1 MADVAP
7 GSPAEWEAI
16 IGTFLRDHVRRADAG
31 GVVLG
36 LSGGLD
42 SAVVAALAVRTFG
55 TAGVTCVL
63 MPAADSDPQDEEDA
77 RAVAAH
83 LGIETVRR
91 PIGTIVAGAVA
102 ALAGTPDA
110 RMLANVKARARM
122 LVLYAEAVQ
131 RNRLVAGTGNKSEL
145 LVGYFTKYGD
155 GGVDVQ
161 PIGDLYKTQ
170 VFELARWL
178 EVPERIRAKAP
189 SAGLWPGQT
198 DEDELGIRYEE
209 LDVILKGIELNA
221 SVPEVARRTGLSLEQ
236 VARVETM
243 VRRSEHKRRPP
254 LVPKLGA
261 RTIGIDWRRPVHWDA

>member
-1 MADVAP
+1 
-7 GSPAEWEAI
+7 
-16 IGTFLRDHVRRADAG
+16 
-31 GVVLG
+31 
-36 LSGGLD
+36 
-42 SAVVAALAVRTFG
+42 
-55 TAGVTCVL
+55 